1 MFPPLPYP
9 SGVYFFF
16 FFFGFFV
23 LFFFVLFC
31 LFVCLFFF
39 FAPIAGLVAFF
50 KMANTH

>member
-9 SGVYFFF
+9 SGVYFF

-31 LFVCLFFF
+31 LFVCFFF